1 MSIASRQRGAL
12 LAALLAIGLGAAPPP
27 ARAAEIAWFMS
38 NCGTGKLCP
47 WWQAKLT
54 PPPGWQV
61 DVAFGKERKTSAL
74 ILKDNATDDPVIYV
88 NTSYGKETVD
98 ARIARS
104 EEHWRERQPDVRI
117 ERLED
122 VARASGETPF
132 RLYRYRNPSHASQ
145 PIEYLAW
152 ADHTDA
158 KGNHFVFMAVL
169 TNAPE
174 QVIEREKAAFL
185 EVLKRL

>member
-1 MSIASRQRGAL
+1 LTAFVSFARRVGLAL
-12 LAALLAIGLGAAPPP
+12 LLASAAAPVQ
-27 ARAAEIAWFMS
+27 AADIAWLMS
-38 NCGTGKLCP
+38 NCESGKLCP
-47 WWQAKLT
+47 WWQVKLT
-54 PPPGWQV
+54 PPPSWRI
-61 DVAFGKERKTSAL
+61 DAAFGKARKTSAL

-117 ERLED
+117 ERLDD

-132 RLYRYRNPSHASQ
+132 RVYRYRNPSHANQ
-145 PIEYLAW
+145 PLEYLAW

-169 TNAPE
+169 TNASE
-174 QVIEREKAAFL
+174 KVIEREKAAFL
-185 EVLKRL
+185 QVLKRL